1 MQKATPFTYG
11 IEEEFFLVDPGSRD
25 LVADVPREF
34 MRACR
39 TRFGDLVHEEMQ
51 TAQVEIASPVLRS
64 AAEARQALA
73 DLRGGIIELAS
84 DLDMRAMAAGT
95 HPTAAWAEQHA
106 TNQPRYDR
114 LLEDFQIIGRRNL
127 VCGLHVHVAVPEH
140 VDRVALMN
148 RLMPWIPLFLSL
160 STSSP
165 FWNGR
170 STGLM
175 SYRQALYDEW
185 PRSGIPDAFDDE
197 AQYADF
203 IDLLARCGALQDGS
217 FLWWAIRPSTRYPT
231 LELRISDS
239 CTRVE
244 DSLALA
250 SAFRCLVRAHVRR
263 PSLGA
268 LRSPMTRR
276 VLDENRWRA
285 KRHGVRASFIDE
297 QSRSQVSCV
306 DMLGRLRTLIAPD
319 AAALKCEREIRH
331 LSTIALL
338 GTSADAQLG
347 LFRREREK
355 SGSKGNELHHVIDWL
370 ADATA
375 MAPSGEEAAA
385 ISRRRPPVLSVAS
398 A

>member
-1 MQKATPFTYG
+1 MQKSIPFTYG

-34 MRACR
+34 LRACR
-39 TRFGDLVHEEMQ
+39 RRFGEQVHEEMQ
-51 TAQVEIASPVLRS
+51 SAQVEIATAVLGS

-73 DLRGGIIELAS
+73 ELRGGIIEIAS
-84 DLDMRAMAAGT
+84 GLDMRAMAAGT
-95 HPTAAWAEQHA
+95 HPSAAWAEQNS

-114 LLEDFQIIGRRNL
+114 LLEDFQIVGRRNL
-127 VCGLHVHVAVPEH
+127 VCGLHVHVAVPEQ
-140 VDRVALMN
+140 VDRVDLMN
-148 RLMPWIPLFLSL
+148 RLMPWIPLFLAL

-165 FWNGR
+165 FWSGR

-203 IDLLARCGALQDGS
+203 IDLLANCGALKDGS
-217 FLWWAIRPSTRYPT
+217 FLWWAVRPSARYPT

-239 CTRVE
+239 CTRV
-244 DSLALA
+244 DDTLALA

-268 LRSPMTRR
+268 SRSPMTRR

-285 KRHGVRASFIDE
+285 KRYGVRASFIDE
-297 QSRSQVSCV
+297 QSRSQVSFV
-306 DMLGRLRTLIAPD
+306 DMLGRLRALIAPD

-347 LFRREREK
+347 LFHREREK
-355 SGSKGNELHHVIDWL
+355 AGMKGNELHHVIDWL

-375 MAPSGEEAAA
+375 MAPSGEESAAT
-385 ISRRRPPVLSVAS
+385 IRRRPPLLSAVNA
-398 A
+398 

>member
-1 MQKATPFTYG
+1 MQKTIPFTYG
-11 IEEEFFLVDPGSRD
+11 IEEEFFLVDPDSRD
-25 LVADVPREF
+25 LVANVPREF
-34 MRACR
+34 LRACR
-39 TRFGDLVHEEMQ
+39 ARFGERVHEEMQ
-51 TAQVEIASPVLRS
+51 SAQVEIATPVLRS

-73 DLRGGIIELAS
+73 ELRGGIIELAS

-106 TNQPRYDR
+106 TEQPRYDR
-114 LLEDFQIIGRRNL
+114 LLEDFQIVGRRNL

-140 VDRVALMN
+140 VDRVDLMN
-148 RLMPWIPLFLSL
+148 RLMPWVPLFLSL
-160 STSSP
+160 SASSP
-165 FWNGR
+165 FWSGR

-185 PRSGIPDAFDDE
+185 PRSGIPDAFEDE

-203 IDLLARCGALQDGS
+203 VDLLSDCGSLQDGS
-217 FLWWAIRPSTRYPT
+217 FLWWAIRPSARYPT

-268 LRSPMTRR
+268 QRSPMTRR

-285 KRHGVRASFIDE
+285 KRYGVRAAFIDE
-297 QSRSQVSCV
+297 QSRSQVSVV
-306 DMLGRLRTLIAPD
+306 DMLGRLRALIAPD
-319 AAALKCEREIRH
+319 AAALKCEREVRH

-347 LFRREREK
+347 LFQREREK
-355 SGSKGNELHHVIDWL
+355 GGMKANELNHVIDWL

-375 MAPSGEEAAA
+375 MAPSGEEAATG
-385 ISRRRPPVLSVAS
+385 RRRPPVMAAAS

>member
-1 MQKATPFTYG
+1 MQKSTPFTYG
-11 IEEEFFLVDPGSRD
+11 IEEEFFLVDPGTRD
-25 LVADVPREF
+25 LVAHVPREF
-34 MRACR
+34 LRACR
-39 TRFGDLVHEEMQ
+39 ARFGERVQEEMQ
-51 TAQVEIASPVLRS
+51 SSQVEIATAVLRS

-73 DLRGGIIELAS
+73 ELRGGIIEIAS
-84 DLDMRAMAAGT
+84 GLDMRAMAAGT
-95 HPTAAWAEQHA
+95 HPSAAWAEQQS
-106 TNQPRYDR
+106 TTQPRYDR
-114 LLEDFQIIGRRNL
+114 LLEDFQIVGRRNL
-127 VCGLHVHVAVPEH
+127 VCGLHIHVAVPEL
-140 VDRVALMN
+140 VDRVDLMN
-148 RLMPWIPLFLSL
+148 RLMSWIPLFLAL

-165 FWNGR
+165 FWGGR

-185 PRSGIPDAFDDE
+185 PRTGIPDAFDDE
-197 AQYADF
+197 AQYGDF
-203 IDLLARCGALQDGS
+203 IDLLANCGALQDGS
-217 FLWWAIRPSTRYPT
+217 FLWWAIRPSARYPT

-285 KRHGVRASFIDE
+285 KRYGARASFIDE
-297 QSRSQVSCV
+297 QSRSQVSCL
-306 DMLGRLRTLIAPD
+306 DMLGRLRALIGPD
-319 AAALKCEREIRH
+319 AAAFKCEREIRH

-347 LFRREREK
+347 LFERERERA
-355 SGSKGNELHHVIDWL
+355 GSKTDGLHRVIDWL

-375 MAPSGEEAAA
+375 MGPSAEEAVAS
-385 ISRRRPPVLSVAS
+385 SRRRPPVLSV
-398 A
+398 